1 LAPERIAMSHSPD
14 LVILGNLL
22 VDDIVYADGRTRMA
36 EAGGAA
42 LHAAFA
48 ATLWGAPTG
57 LVCPLGDDYPAAA
70 LDALRSRGVR
80 LKGLTPLHGPGVRAW
95 ILYEP
100 GGRRIV
106 HRLGCPSHEAASP
119 TFAQIPREWLGARA
133 FHLAPM
139 PLVRQAALV
148 QELRAHVAPEVFI
161 SVDPH
166 HPVTPETLPQWRRVL
181 EHVDAFFPSE
191 DEWRL
196 GEAAADARQAL
207 ASLAGGRLRYVLH
220 KRAARGGTLYDA
232 ASGATYHW
240 PPRAE
245 AIIDP
250 TGAGDAFAMG
260 FVTAMVSGSDMKQ
273 ALARARVSA
282 SFALEG
288 WGSEGLAR
296 ATPAAAQARLA
307 AWAAQE
313 SAT

>member
-1 LAPERIAMSHSPD
+1 MSATPD
-14 LVILGNLL
+14 LVILGNLI
-22 VDDIVYADGRTRMA
+22 VDDIVYGDGHTRMA

-48 ATLWGAPTG
+48 ATLWSAPTG

-80 LKGLTPLHGPGVRAW
+80 LEGLAPLRGPGVRAW

-139 PLVRQAALV
+139 PLVQQAALV
-148 QELRAHVAPEVFI
+148 QELRAGAAGDAFI

-166 HPVTPETLPQWRRVL
+166 HPVTPETLPQWRTVL
-181 EHVDAFFPSE
+181 EHVDAFFPSD

-196 GEAAADARQAL
+196 SEAGADARQAF

-220 KRAARGGTLYDA
+220 KRAAHGGMLYDA
-232 ASGATYHW
+232 ACGATHEW
-240 PPRAE
+240 SARAE
-245 AIIDP
+245 SVIDP

-260 FVTAMVSGSDMKQ
+260 FASAIIDGYDMKQ
-273 ALARARVSA
+273 ALERARVSA

-313 SAT
+313 TAR

>member
-1 LAPERIAMSHSPD
+1 MSPAPD
-14 LVILGNLL
+14 LVLLGNLL
-22 VDDIVYADGRTRMA
+22 VDDIVYGDGRTRIA

-48 ATLWGAPTG
+48 ATLWGAHVG
-57 LVCPLGDDYPAAA
+57 LVCPLGEDYPAAA
-70 LDALRSRGVR
+70 LDALRAHGVR
-80 LKGLTPLHGPGVRAW
+80 LEGLAPLHGPGVRAW

-100 GGRRIV
+100 SARRIV

-119 TFAQIPREWLGARA
+119 TFAQIPHEWLGARA

-148 QELRAHVAPEVFI
+148 QELRAGGTANAFI

-166 HPVTPETLPQWRRVL
+166 HPVTLETLPRWRKVL
-181 EHVDAFFPSE
+181 DQVDAFFPSD

-196 GEAAADARQAL
+196 SEAGADARESFAT
-207 ASLAGGRLRYVLH
+207 LAGGRLRYVLH
-220 KRAARGGTLYDA
+220 KRAAHGGTLYDA
-232 ASGATYHW
+232 TSGELHEWSA
-240 PPRAE
+240 RAE
-245 AIIDP
+245 NVIDP

-260 FVTAMVSGSDMKQ
+260 FVSAIIGGHNVRQ
-273 ALARARVSA
+273 ALERARVSA

-307 AWAAQE
+307 AWATQE